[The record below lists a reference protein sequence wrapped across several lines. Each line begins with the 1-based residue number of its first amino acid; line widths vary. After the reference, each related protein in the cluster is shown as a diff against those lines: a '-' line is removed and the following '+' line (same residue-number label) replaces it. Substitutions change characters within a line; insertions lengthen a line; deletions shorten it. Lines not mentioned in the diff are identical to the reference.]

1 MEMSCAV
8 ETGAETEVVDAVI
21 VGAGSAGL
29 LAALTLLRERP
40 AATVRVVDAGLPLD
54 ERGQAGPSLGG
65 SGGAGL
71 YLGGRLYV
79 GPATIPP
86 ASPVSTMPNARAIVS
101 GDAYAEFARQVDAL
115 FTRLG
120 AVAPVRDLPDQ
131 RLRELMTRARD
142 EGLEYVTSYPARFLT
157 ADERRHVLDGLFAE
171 LRRADAEFT
180 YGTHVADVRRVDD
193 GFALTLRPAG
203 DAEGANAHLE
213 ARAIVLA
220 PGRYG
225 AEWLA
230 GTVTSL
236 GAEVFALP
244 SAFGVRLELPAE
256 VYAPLTAV
264 NPDPRLQLPLA
275 SDAVVKT
282 YATCPGGYVTPVTR
296 YGRRVA
302 SGVPVPADARGS
314 STTVAV
320 LVQPGVVGAA
330 SAWTDGERAAQ
341 HVNERYPGTLAVQRM
356 GDIRAGRG
364 TTAQALGAN
373 AVRPTYRDAMPGD
386 FGGLYPDAFWDACE
400 NLLGRI
406 ERLAPG
412 VRSDDVLAY
421 SPAEERFWH
430 FPTDGHMQTTVP
442 GLFVAGDGPGHSQG
456 IIQAGVAGTLAGRGA
471 AAYLA
476 RRANS

>member
-1 MEMSCAV
+1 
-8 ETGAETEVVDAVI
+8 
-21 VGAGSAGL
+21 
-29 LAALTLLRERP
+29 
-40 AATVRVVDAGLPLD
+40 
-54 ERGQAGPSLGG
+54 
-65 SGGAGL
+65 
-71 YLGGRLYV
+71 
-79 GPATIPP
+79 
-86 ASPVSTMPNARAIVS
+86 MP
-101 GDAYAEFARQVDAL
+101 
-115 FTRLG
+115 
-120 AVAPVRDLPDQ
+120 
-131 RLRELMTRARD
+131 
-142 EGLEYVTSYPARFLT
+142 
-157 ADERRHVLDGLFAE
+157 
-171 LRRADAEFT
+171 
-180 YGTHVADVRRVDD
+180 
-193 GFALTLRPAG
+193 
-203 DAEGANAHLE
+203 
-213 ARAIVLA
+213 
-220 PGRYG
+220 
-225 AEWLA
+225 
-230 GTVTSL
+230 SL
-236 GAEVFALP
+236 GAEVSALP

>member
-1 MEMSCAV
+1 
-8 ETGAETEVVDAVI
+8 
-21 VGAGSAGL
+21 
-29 LAALTLLRERP
+29 
-40 AATVRVVDAGLPLD
+40 
-54 ERGQAGPSLGG
+54 
-65 SGGAGL
+65 
-71 YLGGRLYV
+71 
-79 GPATIPP
+79 
-86 ASPVSTMPNARAIVS
+86 
-101 GDAYAEFARQVDAL
+101 
-115 FTRLG
+115 
-120 AVAPVRDLPDQ
+120 
-131 RLRELMTRARD
+131 D

-157 ADERRHVLDGLFAE
+157 ADERRRVLDGLFAE
-171 LRRADAEFT
+171 LRRAGARFT
-180 YGTHVADVRRVDD
+180 YGTHVADIRRTDD

-203 DAEGANAHLE
+203 GAEGARAHIE
-213 ARAIVLA
+213 ARALILA

-236 GAEVFALP
+236 GAGVAALP
-244 SAFGVRLELPAE
+244 SAFGVRLELPAA
-256 VYAPLTAV
+256 VYAPLTAI

-302 SGVPVPADARGS
+302 SGVPVPADARGP

-320 LVQPGVVGAA
+320 LAQPGVAGAA
-330 SAWTDGERAAQ
+330 GAWADGEHAAKR
-341 HVNERYPGTLAVQRM
+341 VNDRYPGTLAVQRM
-356 GDIRAGRG
+356 GDIRAGRA
-364 TTAQALGAN
+364 TTARAMDAN
-373 AVRPTYRDAMPGD
+373 TVRPTYRDAAPGD
-386 FGGLYPDAFWDACE
+386 LRDLYPDAFWATCE
-400 NLLGRI
+400 HLLSRI

-421 SPAEERFWH
+421 APAEERFWH
-430 FPTDGHMQTTVP
+430 FPTDERMQTTVP

-476 RRANS
+476 ERANS

>member
-1 MEMSCAV
+1 MDV
-8 ETGAETEVVDAVI
+8 VI

-29 LAALTLLRERP
+29 LAALTLLSERP
-40 AATVRVVDAGLPLD
+40 GASVRMVDAGLPLD
-54 ERGQAGPSLGG
+54 DRGRAGPSLGG

-79 GPATIPP
+79 GPAAIPP
-86 ASPVSTMPNARAIVS
+86 ASPVSTMPGARAIVS
-101 GDAYAEFARQVDAL
+101 GDAYSELARQVDAL

-120 AVAPVRDLPDQ
+120 AVAPVRDLPDE
-131 RLRELMTRARD
+131 RLRELIERARD

-157 ADERRHVLDGLFAE
+157 ADERRRVLDGLFAE
-171 LRRADAEFT
+171 LRRAGARFT
-180 YGTHVADVRRVDD
+180 YGTHVADIRRTDD

-203 DAEGANAHLE
+203 GAEGARAHIE
-213 ARAIVLA
+213 ARALILA

-236 GAEVFALP
+236 GAGVAALP
-244 SAFGVRLELPAE
+244 SAFGVRLELPAA
-256 VYAPLTAV
+256 VYAPLTAI

-302 SGVPVPADARGS
+302 SGVPVPADARGP

-320 LVQPGVVGAA
+320 LAQPGVAGAA
-330 SAWTDGERAAQ
+330 GAWADGEHAAKR
-341 HVNERYPGTLAVQRM
+341 VNDRYPGTLAVQRM
-356 GDIRAGRG
+356 GDIRAGRA
-364 TTAQALGAN
+364 TTARAMDAN
-373 AVRPTYRDAMPGD
+373 TVRPTYRDAAPGD
-386 FGGLYPDAFWDACE
+386 LRDLYPDAFWATCE
-400 NLLGRI
+400 HLLSRI

-421 SPAEERFWH
+421 APAEERFWH
-430 FPTDGHMQTTVP
+430 FPTDERMQTTVP

-476 RRANS
+476 ERANS

>member
-1 MEMSCAV
+1 METRAKAV
-8 ETGAETEVVDAVI
+8 DVVI

-29 LAALTLLRERP
+29 LAALALLRERP
-40 AATVRVVDAGLPLD
+40 GAVVRVVDAGLPLD
-54 ERGQAGPSLGG
+54 DRQRAGPSLGG

-79 GPATIPP
+79 GPAAIPP
-86 ASPVSTMPNARAIVS
+86 DSPVSTAPGARPILS
-101 GDAYAEFARQVDAL
+101 GAAYAELAHQVDAL

-120 AVAPVRDLPDQ
+120 ATAAVRALPDE
-131 RLRELMTRARD
+131 RLRELIARAQA
-142 EGLEYVTSYPARFLT
+142 EGLEYVTSYPARFLA
-157 ADERRHVLDGLFAE
+157 ADERRRVLEGLFAE
-171 LRRADAEFT
+171 LRRAGARFT
-180 YGTHVADVRRVDD
+180 YGAHVADIRRADD
-193 GFALTLRPAG
+193 GFALTLSPAG
-203 DAEGANAHLE
+203 GAEGARAHLE
-213 ARAIVLA
+213 ARALVLA

-236 GAEVFALP
+236 GADVVALP
-244 SAFGVRLELPAE
+244 SAFGVRLELPAA
-256 VYAPLTAV
+256 VYVPLTAI

-275 SDAVVKT
+275 ADAVVKT

-302 SGVPVPADARGS
+302 SGVPVPADARGPS
-314 STTVAV
+314 STVAV
-320 LVQPGVVGAA
+320 LVQPGVEGAA
-330 SAWTDGERAAQ
+330 SVWVDGAHAAKQ
-341 HVNERYPGTLAVQRM
+341 VNARYPGTLAVQRM
-356 GDIRAGRG
+356 GDIRAGQV
-364 TTAQALGAN
+364 TTARALDEN
-373 AVRPTYRDAMPGD
+373 AVRPTYRDATPGAIRN
-386 FGGLYPDAFWDACE
+386 LYPATFWEACE
-400 NLLGRI
+400 DLLGRI

-421 SPAEERFWH
+421 APAEERFWH
-430 FPTDGHMQTTVP
+430 FPTDARMQTTVP

-476 RRANS
+476 GRADS

>member
-1 MEMSCAV
+1 METRAEAV
-8 ETGAETEVVDAVI
+8 DVVI

-40 AATVRVVDAGLPLD
+40 GASLCMVDAGLPLD
-54 ERGQAGPSLGG
+54 DRRQGGPSLGG

-86 ASPVSTMPNARAIVS
+86 ASPVSTLPSARAILS
-101 GDAYAEFARQVDAL
+101 GDAYAELARQVDAL
-115 FTRLG
+115 FTGLG
-120 AVAPVRDLPDQ
+120 AAAPVRPLPDE
-131 RLRELMTRARD
+131 RLRELIARARD
-142 EGLEYVTSYPARFLT
+142 EGLEYVTSYPARFLS
-157 ADERRHVLDGLFAE
+157 ADERRRVLDGLFAE
-171 LRRADAEFT
+171 LRRAGARFI
-180 YGTHVADVRRVDD
+180 YGAHVADVRRADD
-193 GFALTLRPAG
+193 RFALTLRLAG
-203 DAEGANAHLE
+203 GAEGTGARLE
-213 ARAIVLA
+213 ARALVLA

-236 GAEVFALP
+236 GAEVAALP
-244 SAFGVRLELPAE
+244 SAFGVRLELPAV
-256 VYAPLTAV
+256 VYALLTAI

-296 YGRRVA
+296 YGRLVA
-302 SGVPVPADARGS
+302 SGVPVPADARGP

-320 LVQPGVVGAA
+320 LVQPGVEGAA
-330 SAWTDGERAAQ
+330 SAWTDGEYVAT
-341 HVNERYPGTLAVQRM
+341 HVNERYTNTLAVQRM
-356 GDIRAGRG
+356 GDIRAGRA

-373 AVRPTYRDAMPGD
+373 AVRPTYRDATPGD
-386 FGGLYPDAFWDACE
+386 FGALYPPAFWEACE

-406 ERLAPG
+406 EQLAPG
-412 VRSDDVLAY
+412 VRADDVLAY
-421 SPAEERFWH
+421 APVEERFWH
-430 FPTDGHMQTTVP
+430 FPTDEHMQTSVP

-471 AAYLA
+471 AACLA
-476 RRANS
+476 ERANS